1 MPFRK
6 KIDDGAERL
15 AGVAF
20 FEGFT
25 AKELSRVG
33 ELVEEVDA
41 EAGAELMQQ
50 GRPGLECFV
59 VVDGEAG
66 VYVNGQWVAKIGPG
80 EMVGEMALI
89 DRKPRSATVK
99 AVTPMKLLSLD
110 SKRFRTLLD
119 EMPKA
124 SRALMEKLSER
135 LRVED
140 AATEPPA

>member
-15 AGVAF
+15 ANVAF

-25 AKELSRVG
+25 TKELARVG

-41 EAGAELMQQ
+41 EAGAELMEQ
-50 GRPGLECFV
+50 GRPGLECYV

-66 VYVNGQWVAKIGPG
+66 VYVADQWVAKIGPG

-89 DRKPRSATVK
+89 DRKPRSATVR
-99 AVTPMKLLSLD
+99 AVTPMKLLALD
-110 SKRFRTLLD
+110 SKQFQTLLE

-124 SRALMEKLSER
+124 SAAIMARLTER
-135 LRVED
+135 LRKED
-140 AATEPPA
+140 AGG